1 MIGQWKGGVLL
12 GGHARVVSNG
22 SLGLGK
28 SARSVGLILRVGD
41 QGLIPGTTW
50 FTPAVLGVALNSY
63 HRNLKWQVVQM
74 GRCQGEG
81 YRVVEG
87 TTRHREDLI
96 GDIRGWGGGKVEKR
110 SLRPPGARGQTL
122 TLGSFNTRF
131 LSGITKH
138 NQKLSA

>member
-1 MIGQWKGGVLL
+1 MPELL
-12 GGHARVVSNG
+12 AM
-22 SLGLGK
+22 GLGK

-63 HRNLKWQVVQM
+63 YQNLKWQVVQM

-87 TTRHREDLI
+87 TTRHQEDRSETY
-96 GDIRGWGGGKVEKR
+96 GDGVVGRWRKGR
-110 SLRPPGARGQTL
+110 
-122 TLGSFNTRF
+122 
-131 LSGITKH
+131 
-138 NQKLSA
+138 